1 MRFILIFCSLICIST
16 HAQTRKYSFS
26 QPKMGSPFII
36 LLYASDSAK
45 AAQTASK
52 AYQLVDSLNV
62 IYSDYLPNSELSL
75 LSKTA
80 GDNQFHSVSPAMED
94 ILKKSVSASEKSDG
108 AYDIT
113 VGQLVKLWRKARKEK
128 QFPELKS
135 LTIARQ
141 NAGFHQIILDTINH
155 RVKINKPE
163 ILLDLGGI
171 AKGYI
176 AQKVVDF
183 VKNSGIQSVL
193 ADAGGD
199 LATGTAP
206 PGKTGWSVGVNV
218 PNSEELMQKLVFLQN
233 KAIATSGDMYQYLE
247 LNGKRYS
254 HIIDPKTGL
263 GLTHQRNV
271 TVIAPDGATADWLAT
286 ACSIL
291 PVKKSLKLIRSVR
304 GCELLIAEIRDGK
317 ILKWQSEGFGSYLNP
332 EN

>member
-45 AAQTASK
+45 AAQVASK

-128 QFPELKS
+128 QFPDLKS